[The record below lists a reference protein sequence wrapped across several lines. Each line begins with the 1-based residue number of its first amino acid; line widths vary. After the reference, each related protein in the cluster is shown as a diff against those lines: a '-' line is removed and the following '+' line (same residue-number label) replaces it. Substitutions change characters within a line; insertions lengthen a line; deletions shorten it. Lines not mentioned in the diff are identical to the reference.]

1 MGVADGVD
9 GAGGGEVGDPQA
21 STRGVEEHRAIEEV
35 AAEDAEVALAGTG
48 AGVEREEVVHL
59 RLVICK
65 PRRDLMTDN
74 HRIRS

>member
-1 MGVADGVD
+1 V
-9 GAGGGEVGDPQA
+9 EDPRA
-21 STRGVEEHRAIEEV
+21 SPCGIEKHRTVEEV
-35 AAEDAEVALAGTG
+35 AAEDAEAALAGAG
-48 AGVEREEVVHL
+48 AGVEREEVVRL

>member
-1 MGVADGVD
+1 
-9 GAGGGEVGDPQA
+9 
-21 STRGVEEHRAIEEV
+21 
-35 AAEDAEVALAGTG
+35 
-48 AGVEREEVVHL
+48 VVRL